1 MNENALISEILNGN
15 TQLFGQLVNA
25 YQRKVFSTC
34 MGFVHHHED
43 AQDLAQEVF
52 VKAFKGLPTFKGNA
66 SFSTW
71 IYRIAVNSCL
81 AHLRKQ
87 SRTRFFPF
95 LSMGV
100 ERPETVDNNTPHQQA
115 EINELQKQLKES
127 IDSLPENQRIAFVL
141 SKYDDMPQAE
151 IATVMMLTEGAVE
164 SLLQRAKKNLRKKL
178 TDFA

>member
-1 MNENALISEILNGN
+1 MDEPALINEIRNGN
-15 TQLFGQLVNA
+15 TQLFGQLVTA

-43 AQDLAQEVF
+43 AQDLSQEVF
-52 VKAFKGLPTFKGNA
+52 VKAFKGLATFKGDA

-71 IYRIAVNSCL
+71 IYRITVNSCL

-87 SRTRFFPF
+87 SRSRFFPF
-95 LSMGV
+95 LNIGN
-100 ERPETVDNNTPHQQA
+100 ERPELVDKNTPHQMA
-115 EINELQKQLKES
+115 EMNETQTKLKEA

-141 SKYDDMPQAE
+141 SKYDDMPQAD
-151 IATVMMLTEGAVE
+151 IATVMMLSEGAVE

-178 TDFA
+178 IDLA